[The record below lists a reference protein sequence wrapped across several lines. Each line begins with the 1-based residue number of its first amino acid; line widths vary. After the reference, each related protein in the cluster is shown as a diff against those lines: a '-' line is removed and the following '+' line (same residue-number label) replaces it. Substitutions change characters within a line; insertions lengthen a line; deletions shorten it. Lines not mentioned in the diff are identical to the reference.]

1 MEALAC
7 AKIARSIAVACHLH
21 RAGVNSSGAKHDT
34 LHRTY
39 RVEQLN
45 DCLNCCEELYDLLP
59 LMIWGTMQCS
69 AAMCT
74 LSHECSDE
82 LITRP

>member
-7 AKIARSIAVACHLH
+7 AKIARSIAVACHPH
-21 RAGVNSSGAKHDT
+21 RAGVNSPGAKHDT
-34 LHRTY
+34 LQRTY

-45 DCLNCCEELYDLLP
+45 ECLNCCEELYVPLP
-59 LMIWGTMQCS
+59 LIIWGTMQSS

-74 LSHECSDE
+74 
-82 LITRP
+82 